1 MGVLVPW
8 TSDPTTRRL
17 PLPNGKDVLVTD
29 TVGFIQRLP
38 TNLVVWGGASDRPL
52 HSTLFRSTLF
62 RSTPFHSIRVSFTR
76 LLSSEGGRVLEF

>member
-38 TNLVVWGGASDRPL
+38 TNLVVWGGGVRPTTAF
-52 HSTLFRSTLF
+52 HFI
-62 RSTPFHSIRVSFTR
+62 PFHSIPLRSRVVYSIV
-76 LLSSEGGRVLEF
+76 E